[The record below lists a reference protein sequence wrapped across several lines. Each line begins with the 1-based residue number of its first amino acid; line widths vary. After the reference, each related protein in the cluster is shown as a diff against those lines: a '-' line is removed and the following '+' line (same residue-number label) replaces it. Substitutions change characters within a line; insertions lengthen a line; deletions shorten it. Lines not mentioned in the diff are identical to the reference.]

1 MDNLTRR
8 KLNELDLE
16 HQLMQEIN
24 LEKAV
29 QMMLPGESMEC
40 D

>member
-8 KLNELDLE
+8 KLNELE